1 MGYAPLVV
9 FPIRP
14 GAALAIGISRNS
26 RRYLSPQVISMRT
39 LECPSCSST
48 KSSVVL
54 ATRESTSM
62 RCTVCESSWV
72 TETLAGAPQVDRRH
86 ASLERRAVTR
96 GGRRTR
102 DVNRKLHRD

>member
-1 MGYAPLVV
+1 
-9 FPIRP
+9 
-14 GAALAIGISRNS
+14 
-26 RRYLSPQVISMRT
+26 
-39 LECPSCSST
+39 
-48 KSSVVL
+48 
-54 ATRESTSM
+54 M